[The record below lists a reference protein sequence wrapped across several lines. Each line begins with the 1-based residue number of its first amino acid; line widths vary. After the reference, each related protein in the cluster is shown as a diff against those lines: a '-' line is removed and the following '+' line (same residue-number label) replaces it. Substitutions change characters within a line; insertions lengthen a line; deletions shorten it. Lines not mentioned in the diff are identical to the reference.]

1 MNNKILIPHFQL
13 KLERIVFYIF
23 WISKHIEKIE
33 KMLPVPTG
41 KILSVVWKQILPVYW
56 WFCLNFSKF
65 YQAFTNVRKF
75 FLNAIIHR
83 NKLTKYILRFSN
95 PAFKHKIEIATVL
108 KKELSIVLSY
118 LGNASN

>member
-1 MNNKILIPHFQL
+1 MDIKTYRENRKKITSAYWKDTFSGVETNITSF
-13 KLERIVFYIF
+13 
-23 WISKHIEKIE
+23 
-33 KMLPVPTG
+33 TG
-41 KILSVVWKQILPVYW
+41 GFA
-56 WFCLNFSKF
+56 WFFLDSSKF

-95 PAFKHKIEIATVL
+95 PAFKRKIEIATVL

-118 LGNASN
+118 LGNVSN